1 VKSTILGW
9 KLKSQVNISQ
19 DHPIFAKQQCNVWSN
34 FLNSATIPI
43 FVAPKNNFDSL
54 KSPTFAGQR
63 QRIALA
69 RALLRD
75 PAVWSLGRR
84 ERGFNIRVFMAPI
97 FLDVWMFVCVAF
109 VIVFGLL
116 YDIIYIIYIYNIL
129 YGIIWVYM
137 LIYVDICWYML
148 IFVGRVVFLVFASPW
163 RHDFR

>member
-1 VKSTILGW
+1 MKSTILGW